1 MLRSRDDVQRGKTL
15 ALLLFLCMCQ
25 HLKRMEAVYCCFF
38 LLLRRL
44 IPNWMIV
51 EANSVL
57 AGVSYLRVLFE
68 ANGRGILFDFTLAVE
83 FLMCKIVQLAVRCM
97 IGPRAAHPHGHPVAL
112 PATIPCIIPK
122 VLQHHC
128 MVVVESE
135 RSGHLVRGIE
145 CFGVLVD

>member
-1 MLRSRDDVQRGKTL
+1 MLRSRDDVQRRKTL
-15 ALLLFLCMCQ
+15 ALLLFLCMC
-25 HLKRMEAVYCCFF
+25 
-38 LLLRRL
+38 
-44 IPNWMIV
+44 
-51 EANSVL
+51 
-57 AGVSYLRVLFE
+57 
-68 ANGRGILFDFTLAVE
+68 ILFDFTLAVE